1 MLTSS
6 SNNSFSIGKRIMSFR
21 FALDGIASFFKQE
34 HNSRIHFF
42 ASVAAITVALI
53 LHCSKSEFIF
63 IVLAIG
69 FVWAAE
75 LFNTAIE
82 NLSDLITK
90 ENNTQIKLIKDLSAG
105 AVLIAAVSA
114 FIIGCIIF
122 IPKIF

>member
-21 FALDGIASFFKQE
+21 FALSGIASFFKRE
-34 HNSRIHFF
+34 HNSRIHLF

-69 FVWAAE
+69 IVWAAE

-82 NLSDLITK
+82 NLSDFITK
-90 ENNTQIKLIKDLSAG
+90 ENNTQIKLIKDLAAA